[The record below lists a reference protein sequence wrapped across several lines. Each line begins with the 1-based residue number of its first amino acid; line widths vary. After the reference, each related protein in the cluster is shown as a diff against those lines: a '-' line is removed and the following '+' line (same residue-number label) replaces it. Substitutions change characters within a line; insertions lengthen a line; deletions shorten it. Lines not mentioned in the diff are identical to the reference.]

1 MAVLHF
7 PQTRNLVG
15 DRAFRESPNNCLK
28 NCVNDSNGVMDN
40 LVKEHAIAGL
50 KFAYEVLGY
59 ENVMK
64 EILWYHHSS
73 IDKVIHVDENSIG
86 DGDEKDMV
94 LVMDDEVTNENCC
107 EFVLSNG
114 KRCMIRKY
122 TKEDPTCVF
131 CIQHIGK

>member
-1 MAVLHF
+1 
-7 PQTRNLVG
+7 
-15 DRAFRESPNNCLK
+15 
-28 NCVNDSNGVMDN
+28 MDN

-59 ENVMK
+59 ETVMK
-64 EILWYHHSS
+64 EILWYHHSNA
-73 IDKVIHVDENSIG
+73 DKVIHVDENSIG
-86 DGDEKDMV
+86 DGDEKDRM
-94 LVMDDEVTNENCC
+94 LVMDDEVVDDEVVDDEVINENCC

>member
-1 MAVLHF
+1 
-7 PQTRNLVG
+7 
-15 DRAFRESPNNCLK
+15 
-28 NCVNDSNGVMDN
+28 MDN
-40 LVKEHAIAGL
+40 LVKDHAIAGL

-59 ENVMK
+59 ETVMK

-73 IDKVIHVDENSIG
+73 VDKVIHVDENSIG
-86 DGDEKDMV
+86 DGGEKDMV
-94 LVMDDEVTNENCC
+94 LVMDDEVIDDEVMVENCC

-114 KRCMIRKY
+114 KKCMIRKY

>member
-1 MAVLHF
+1 
-7 PQTRNLVG
+7 
-15 DRAFRESPNNCLK
+15 
-28 NCVNDSNGVMDN
+28 MDN

-50 KFAYEVLGY
+50 KFAYDVLGY

-64 EILWYHHSS
+64 EILWYHHSNA
-73 IDKVIHVDENSIG
+73 DKVIHVDENSIG
-86 DGDEKDMV
+86 NGDEKDMV
-94 LVMDDEVTNENCC
+94 DDEVVDHFMTHDMVENCC

-131 CIQHIGK
+131 CIQHANNVRKK